1 MQSCRKAR
9 FSAKDH
15 GLFILI
21 THKST
26 ENPITWSGLSFSVCH
41 LIASLFDQQEFIHV
55 ILKDSKVLSVLSRR
69 RGEKGWREM
78 QGEALRSLLL
88 GVVRTEVG
96 TNTVRLILVLFCCRD
111 YTPNHDPQFLH

>member
-1 MQSCRKAR
+1 M
-9 FSAKDH
+9 
-15 GLFILI
+15 
-21 THKST
+21 
-26 ENPITWSGLSFSVCH
+26 CH

-96 TNTVRLILVLFCCRD
+96 TNTVRLILVVFGRRD